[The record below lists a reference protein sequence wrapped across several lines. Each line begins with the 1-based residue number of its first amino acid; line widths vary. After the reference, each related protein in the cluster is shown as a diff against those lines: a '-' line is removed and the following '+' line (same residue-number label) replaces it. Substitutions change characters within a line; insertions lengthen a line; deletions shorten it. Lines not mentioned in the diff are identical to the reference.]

1 MRYGSLRGT
10 QICTAEFWWL
20 LAFFLGVE
28 LARNQEC
35 SGLLQ
40 RFVCLQHIAQ
50 EILIALQQS
59 DGQQF

>member
-1 MRYGSLRGT
+1 MRYGSLRGP

-20 LAFFLGVE
+20 LAFLLSIE
-28 LARNQEC
+28 LACNQEC
-35 SGLLQ
+35 SGLLL

-59 DGQQF
+59 DDKQF